1 MLRRMIHTHAARQRA
16 VIAAAGLSLCVLGGI
31 TVAVVPST
39 ALAQAAAL
47 TAEQATTIQQQ
58 IQAAIA
64 SVNAQQFPDD
74 AAKQAALA
82 TAIANA
88 TVAAIPPGVDPAAV
102 TAVVIVVASDAG
114 VSEQTIGMALGQAAV
129 QIARRGC
136 NTVDMLPDSV
146 RGPDCTTAFADAMA
160 IAQSVANEGTGSMAA
175 AFAAAVGAA
184 GGPVQVALAATGTPQ
199 AVGEIPRGLDDDPA
213 GFVVPLACENPSCV

>member
-1 MLRRMIHTHAARQRA
+1 MLRRMIRTHTARQRA
-16 VIAAAGLSLCVLGGI
+16 VIAAAGLSLCLLGAAG
-31 TVAVVPST
+31 VALAPGA
-39 ALAQAAAL
+39 ALAQPAPL

-64 SVNAQQFPDD
+64 AVNAQQFPND

-82 TAIANA
+82 SAIANA
-88 TVAAIPPGVDPAAV
+88 TVTAIPPGADPAAV
-102 TAVVIVVASDAG
+102 TAIVIVVASDAG
-114 VSEQTIGMALGQAAV
+114 VSEQTIGQALGQAAV

-146 RGPDCTTAFADAMA
+146 RGPDCQSAFDTAMA
-160 IAQSVANEGTGSMAA
+160 MAQSIANEGTGSMAA
-175 AFAAAVGAA
+175 AFAAAVGAG

-199 AVGEIPRGLDDDPA
+199 AVGEIPRGLEDDPA